1 MLYARYT
8 ILILFLLY
16 KKMEN
21 IAEMYV
27 EETTPSNE
35 IKGFTKSFVKRTK
48 DKKSEDINIKGLLNF
63 VKEGK
68 TQIGA
73 KTCEKNFKNSDVQ
86 AVFVSNDCE
95 KVTLQKINHYAK
107 IANVEVIT
115 IDLDNRDLAQKLNKP
130 FLVSVICVKAEASN

>member
-1 MLYARYT
+1 
-8 ILILFLLY
+8 
-16 KKMEN
+16 MEN

-27 EETTPSNE
+27 EETNPSND

-48 DKKSEDINIKGLLNF
+48 DKKAEDVNIKNLLNF

-73 KTCEKNFKNSDVQ
+73 KTCEKNFKNSIVET
-86 AVFVSNDCE
+86 VFVSNDCE
-95 KVTLQKINHYAK
+95 EVTLKKINHYAK
-107 IANVEVIT
+107 VANVEVIT

-130 FLVSVICVKAEASN
+130 FLVSVVCVKKEASN